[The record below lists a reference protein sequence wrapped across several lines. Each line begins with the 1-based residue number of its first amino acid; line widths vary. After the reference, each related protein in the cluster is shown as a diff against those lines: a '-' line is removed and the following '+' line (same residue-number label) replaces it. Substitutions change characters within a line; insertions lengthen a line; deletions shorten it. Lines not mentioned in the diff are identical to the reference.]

1 MVDWQLVMSFELI
14 LHYIFLYFYYDT
26 KKEKEIKKR
35 KNQLFEN

>member
-26 KKEKEIKKR
+26 EKEIKK
-35 KNQLFEN
+35 KEKSII